1 MIKYKSALSTIIL
14 AFSLSACAPLY
25 TTTRDWKA
33 PPFVGDYTVSATMNV
48 GLLISDVTIS
58 VNGRQAL
65 AGHSWFW
72 SDTLTLEGD
81 VEHVPI
87 AALCHIKAKTCDVTL
102 AGLLN
107 TKLKF

>member
-1 MIKYKSALSTIIL
+1 MKKYGTALGALVL
-14 AFSLSACAPLY
+14 ALSLSACAPLY
-25 TTTRDWKA
+25 STTRDWKA

-48 GLLISDVTIS
+48 GLFITDVTIS

-65 AGHSWFW
+65 AGQQWFW

-81 VEHVPI
+81 VQHVPI
-87 AALCHIKAKTCDVTL
+87 AALCHIKAKTCDVTI

-107 TKLKF
+107 TKLQF

>member
-1 MIKYKSALSTIIL
+1 MLKKILTATMAL
-14 AFSLSACAPLY
+14 FLSACAPLY

-33 PPFVGDYTVSATMNV
+33 PPIVGDYTVSATMNV

-65 AGHSWFW
+65 AGQSWFW
-72 SDTLTLEGD
+72 SDSITLEGE
-81 VEHVPI
+81 VERLPI
-87 AALCHIKAKTCDVTL
+87 VALCHIKAKTCDVTL

-107 TKLKF
+107 AKLKF